1 MDKYRQNTVADDE
14 DDDDMWVLPPAVFND
29 SSTAL
34 NNAMDMM
41 NAAIRFFTKGKM
53 INPKAEKQID
63 ALIAKAKQLVIEI
76 DNLNTEAG
84 NNLDE

>member
-1 MDKYRQNTVADDE
+1 MDKYRQNTVADE

-29 SSTAL
+29 SSIAL

-41 NAAIRFFTKGKM
+41 NAAIRSFTKGKM
-53 INPKAEKQID
+53 LNPKAEKQID

-76 DNLNTEAG
+76 DDLNTEAG
-84 NNLDE
+84 NNLN